1 MIKSTTLVLLMITGV
16 DEKVIANPSNSSTN
30 VPLRRR
36 TALRSSLMEVA
47 GGVRLAHW
55 LKRTPPVQ
63 LNQSKQLGYMP
74 GISVALPGPLQD
86 QQQQQARN
94 NSYYALMKAQPYPH

>member
-47 GGVRLAHW
+47 GGLN
-55 LKRTPPVQ
+55 LIPTEIFNKYYDRTE
-63 LNQSKQLGYMP
+63 KM
-74 GISVALPGPLQD
+74 IAD
-86 QQQQQARN
+86 
-94 NSYYALMKAQPYPH
+94 